1 MNNFSLTKEK
11 GLWQKIFK
19 KIPWFY
25 HVIFLMIGIVAG
37 LLFQFLYIKRWDF
50 PYFFIF
56 IIAIIM
62 LYCVLFLLFSPII
75 KQNWFLKKGFN
86 EK

>member
-1 MNNFSLTKEK
+1 MSSFSLSKER

-25 HVIFLMIGIVAG
+25 HSIFIMIGVITG
-37 LLFQFLYIKRWDF
+37 LLFQLLYIKRWDF

-56 IIAIIM
+56 VIAILII
-62 LYCVLFLLFSPII
+62 YCVLFLLFGPII
-75 KQNWFLKKGFN
+75 KQNWFWKKNLN

>member
-1 MNNFSLTKEK
+1 MNNFPLSKDKRFL
-11 GLWQKIFK
+11 QKIFK

-25 HVIFLMIGIVAG
+25 HSIFVIIGIITA

-56 IIAIIM
+56 IIGILII
-62 LYCVLFLLFSPII
+62 YCVLFLLFSPVI
-75 KQNWFLKKGFN
+75 KQNWFWKK
-86 EK
+86 K

>member
-1 MNNFSLTKEK
+1 MSVFSLSKEK
-11 GLWQKIFK
+11 RFWQRIFK

-25 HVIFLMIGIVAG
+25 HSIFIITGLITG

-56 IIAIIM
+56 IIAIFVI
-62 LYCVLFLLFSPII
+62 YCVLFLLFSPII
-75 KQNWFLKKGFN
+75 KQNWFWKRNLN

>member
-1 MNNFSLTKEK
+1 MNSFSLTKEK

-19 KIPWFY
+19 KISWFY
-25 HVIFLMIGIVAG
+25 HLIFLMTGIITG

-50 PYFFIF
+50 LYFFIF

-62 LYCVLFLLFSPII
+62 LYCVLFLLD
-75 KQNWFLKKGFN
+75 FLHNLLK
-86 EK
+86 